1 MRKRLRGGALASPS
15 QLLSSRSLPLSC
27 ALSFFHQ
34 INATSF
40 APITAIQ
47 FGANKAYEQALTGLN
62 LAAPGSAWPTL
73 AAAAA
78 AGATSTLVG
87 NPAELVMIRQQQHG
101 TSLGAA
107 AAGVWR
113 QFGLRG
119 FFRGQTMA
127 LGRESV
133 YAACYL
139 GLCPLLAAELDA
151 RRAAGAGG
159 PAAALAPAAPG
170 ASANPAGATLVAA
183 GTVAGLIAALGSQP
197 FDTVKTRMQAYMG
210 DAGRPGYAGSARA
223 AVAAAVAD
231 GRAGPGGGRGPFA
244 TLWAGL
250 LPRGFRIVGAT
261 IILQTVRSAALKH
274 IEEGE

>member
-1 MRKRLRGGALASPS
+1 
-15 QLLSSRSLPLSC
+15 
-27 ALSFFHQ
+27 
-34 INATSF
+34 
-40 APITAIQ
+40 
-47 FGANKAYEQALTGLN
+47 
-62 LAAPGSAWPTL
+62 
-73 AAAAA
+73 
-78 AGATSTLVG
+78 
-87 NPAELVMIRQQQHG
+87 MIRQQQHG
-101 TSLGAA
+101 VSLGAA

-139 GLCPLLAAELDA
+139 GLCPLLAAELDG
-151 RRAAGAGG
+151 RAAGGS
-159 PAAALAPAAPG
+159 AAPRGG
-170 ASANPAGATLVAA
+170 AEPHSPPAGPHGVTLVLAGTAA
-183 GTVAGLIAALGSQP
+183 GLVAALGSQP

-210 DAGRPGYAGSARA
+210 DPGRPGYASTARA
-223 AVAAAVAD
+223 AASAAVCD
-231 GRAGPGGGRGPFA
+231 GGAAGVFR

-261 IILQTVRSAALKH
+261 IILQTVRSTALKR

>member
-1 MRKRLRGGALASPS
+1 MGEERGKKREKKERGPRRARAVARAPAHPPLPPTSSSTLPFSP
-15 QLLSSRSLPLSC
+15 RP
-27 ALSFFHQ
+27 Q

-47 FGANKAYEQALTGLN
+47 FGANRAYEQALAGLH
-62 LAAPGSAWPTL
+62 LAPAGAAWPTL

-87 NPAELVMIRQQQHG
+87 NPAELVMIRQQQHA

-139 GLCPLLAAELDA
+139 GLCPLLAAELEA
-151 RRAAGAGG
+151 R
-159 PAAALAPAAPG
+159 
-170 ASANPAGATLVAA
+170 
-183 GTVAGLIAALGSQP
+183 
-197 FDTVKTRMQAYMG
+197 
-210 DAGRPGYAGSARA
+210 
-223 AVAAAVAD
+223 
-231 GRAGPGGGRGPFA
+231 GGGGQ
-244 TLWAGL
+244 GS
-250 LPRGFRIVGAT
+250 G
-261 IILQTVRSAALKH
+261 Q
-274 IEEGE
+274 